1 MSEKLIVELNNIYLR
16 SDRGGSIFHDLNFKL
31 VAGRSAII
39 VGGAG
44 SGKSSLVELLTGL
57 RFTDQGSVS
66 MFGELLKG
74 SRVRKTRSRIGGVG
88 GVFELIE
95 SFTVTENILF
105 PLVLRAEKK
114 SVRRERLTKL
124 LSEFSLLKQS
134 GEYPQNLTRV
144 EKTLVQFARA
154 SIANQPLII
163 VDEPAAGLD
172 QKTARQVFEHLI
184 KVSLSGRSL
193 IILAS
198 EIPTHKI
205 PDTDTYHLENGQ
217 LV

>member
-1 MSEKLIVELNNIYLR
+1 MPEKYIVELNNIYLR
-16 SDRGGSIFHDLNFKL
+16 SDRGGSIFNDLDFKL
-31 VAGRSAII
+31 VAGRSAVI

-44 SGKSSLVELLTGL
+44 SGKSSLVELMVGL
-57 RFTDQGSVS
+57 RSADQGSVS

-74 SRVRKTRSRIGGVG
+74 SRVRKARSRIGGVG

-105 PLVLRAEKK
+105 PLVLRAERK

-124 LSEFSLLKQS
+124 LTEFSLLKHG
-134 GEYPQNLTRV
+134 GEYPQSLTRV

-154 SIANQPLII
+154 SIANQPLMI

-172 QKTARQVFEHLI
+172 QKTARRVFEHLI
-184 KVSLSGRSL
+184 KVSLSGRSM

-198 EIPTHKI
+198 EIPAHNI
-205 PDTDTYHLENGQ
+205 PDTDTYHLENGC
-217 LV
+217 LA